1 MDSDSA
7 KICPNPTNLSESR
20 LVDLRVRKDEGYGEG
35 GGKSHCSK
43 DQEDLLPWFGVQFV
57 TETDFSIV
65 LEKIS
70 VFPLRSKIWRISKMG
85 FSLPCDYMF
94 PLQMAII
101 SSSNGT
107 LRSLLISSSSQCTQL
122 PVLGPE
128 NPWKKPGMPWKTT
141 MSNGKSMEYYW
152 YINELNGSKWV

>member
-1 MDSDSA
+1 MFYCSTSWILVVDSDSA

-65 LEKIS
+65 HLEKIS
-70 VFPLRSKIWRISKMG
+70 APPLRSKIWRISKMG

-94 PLQMAII
+94 PISSWLSSAHQMAH
-101 SSSNGT
+101 
-107 LRSLLISSSSQCTQL
+107 LDPC
-122 PVLGPE
+122 
-128 NPWKKPGMPWKTT
+128 
-141 MSNGKSMEYYW
+141 
-152 YINELNGSKWV
+152 